1 MYDIDQE
8 LFNGCLDVSDILF
21 NQIWKK
27 CSEHERYTFPCGYST
42 SKDYVRVD
50 LNFRPRVMKESSVN
64 PQKCIVYRRGGVK
77 AYLLIGKLSFLCR
90 IEKQPFKDLHQSLS
104 SILSETAK
112 LLFFHSITRAYG
124 SSISG
129 RLLF

>member
-8 LFNGCLDVSDILF
+8 LFNECLDVSDILF

-64 PQKCIVYRRGGVK
+64 PLRNALFIAKVMLRHIF
-77 AYLLIGKLSFLCR
+77 LL
-90 IEKQPFKDLHQSLS
+90 
-104 SILSETAK
+104 
-112 LLFFHSITRAYG
+112 G
-124 SSISG
+124 SRVFSVE
-129 RLLF
+129 